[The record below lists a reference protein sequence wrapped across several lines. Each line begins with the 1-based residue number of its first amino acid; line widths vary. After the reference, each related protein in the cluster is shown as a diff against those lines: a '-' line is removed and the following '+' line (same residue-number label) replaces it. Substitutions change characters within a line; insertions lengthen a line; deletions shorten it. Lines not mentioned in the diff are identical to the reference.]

1 MRMTGVWH
9 QLASGQLTAAT
20 IVIWTCC
27 GFVAAMLGGALAGIL
42 FAGKDL
48 GNELAGAMGAM
59 FGPTGAVPGVLL
71 GLIIL
76 AML

>member
-1 MRMTGVWH
+1 MTGLWQH
-9 QLASGQLTAAT
+9 LASGHLTAVT
-20 IVIWTCC
+20 IFVWTCC
-27 GFVAAMLGGALAGIL
+27 GFVVATLGGALAGIL
-42 FAGKDL
+42 LAGKDL

-76 AML
+76 ALL